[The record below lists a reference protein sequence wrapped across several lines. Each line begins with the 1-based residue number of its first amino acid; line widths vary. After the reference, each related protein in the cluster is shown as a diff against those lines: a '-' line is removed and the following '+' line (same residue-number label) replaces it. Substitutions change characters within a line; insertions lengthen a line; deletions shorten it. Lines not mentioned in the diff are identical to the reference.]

1 MYGFYL
7 YERSTFYNF
16 ILAVFVEADPE
27 NKGRVT
33 FDQFDSLLDR
43 AAKVPRHFGLALPDS
58 DKTKRTAMF
67 KDMELQ
73 RDGKGTGFVTM
84 RVFWE
89 WTLEHTA
96 KVIGDYKAGKARSLR
111 RMWVWTITN
120 STVWMIMLIL
130 CTAMENSWA
139 SSLPKYLMKRR

>member
-1 MYGFYL
+1 MAVTQEL
-7 YERSTFYNF
+7 TF
-16 ILAVFVEADPE
+16 E
-27 NKGRVT
+27 KS

-43 AAKVPRHFGLALPDS
+43 AAKVPRHVGLALPDS
-58 DKTKRTAMF
+58 DKTRRTAMF

-96 KVIGDYKAGKARSLR
+96 KVIPRYGPVRGMGLQAHR
-111 RMWVWTITN
+111 R
-120 STVWMIMLIL
+120 
-130 CTAMENSWA
+130 EGHQG
-139 SSLPKYLMKRR
+139 P